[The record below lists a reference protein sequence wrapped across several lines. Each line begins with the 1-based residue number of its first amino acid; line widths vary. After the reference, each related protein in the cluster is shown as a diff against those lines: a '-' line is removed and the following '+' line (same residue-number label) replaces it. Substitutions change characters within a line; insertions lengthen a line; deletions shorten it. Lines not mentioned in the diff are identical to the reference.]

1 MDAEAPN
8 LDPPRDQTFANPV
21 EEADF
26 QRARHLLLYP
36 PPRRQKLNLLVLSFA
51 AFAVVWLVQ
60 GSGTLNDLGI
70 LIVVLIV
77 HELGHA
83 IGMRAFGY
91 RDVTVFFI
99 PLFGAAASGR
109 PRGVAR
115 SKQAIVLLLGPL
127 PGIIAGCVLAWID
140 GPAWLHTTAVML
152 IWVNA
157 LNLIPVE
164 PLDGGQLFQVLVFSR
179 HRILELVF
187 RGVTAA
193 VVVAASL
200 YWHFWVL
207 AVFGYLLIITLP
219 ERAKLLRA
227 ATTLGRIGLPED
239 PAALDEAQQRT
250 LYRAMWDSVPAT
262 WNRQWRGKP
271 QLQADRMEAV
281 LRRASERPPSVLASL
296 GIAGLWF
303 AGLAL
308 VVVGAIAV
316 VQSPHAPLPWQR
328 YESATAPFAVDMPA
342 NVVVAPSEQD
352 AAHRTYDATATAV
365 WRGTVFHIAW
375 IAVPS
380 SIVWMRKMHAQYE
393 DHRARDGFE
402 DEYVWGSSAHPQL
415 RMKLYARDGF
425 GYMLSV
431 TPGDDPNVRRMFDS
445 FQMH

>member
-1 MDAEAPN
+1 MATEASD
-8 LDPPRDQTFANPV
+8 LDVPRDLTFANPA

-26 QRARHLLLYP
+26 QRARQLLLYP
-36 PPRRQKLNLLVLSFA
+36 PPQRQKLNLLVLSFA
-51 AFAVVWLVQ
+51 VFAAAWLVQ
-60 GSGTLNDLGI
+60 GTGTLNDLGI
-70 LIVVLIV
+70 LVVVLIV

-91 RDVTVFFI
+91 RDVAVFFI

-127 PGIIAGCVLAWID
+127 PGILAGCVLAWIG

-152 IWVNA
+152 LWVNA

-164 PLDGGQLFQVLVFSR
+164 PFDGGQLFQVLVFSR

-187 RGVTAA
+187 RGLTAA
-193 VVVAASL
+193 IVVAASL
-200 YWHFWVL
+200 YFHFWIL
-207 AVFGYLLIITLP
+207 AVVGYLLLMSLP
-219 ERAKLLRA
+219 QRAKLLRA
-227 ATTLGRIGLPED
+227 AATLGRLGWPDD
-239 PAALDEAQQRT
+239 PATLDEAQQRR
-250 LYRAMWDSVPAT
+250 LYRAMWDSVPAA
-262 WNRQWRGKP
+262 WQRHWRGKP
-271 QLQADRMEAV
+271 QPQAVRMEAV
-281 LRRASERPPSVLASL
+281 LARATERPPTVLASL
-296 GIAGLWF
+296 GIGGLWL

-316 VQSPHAPLPWQR
+316 VNSPTALPRWHR
-328 YESATAPFAVDMPA
+328 YDNPIAPFSVEMPA
-342 NVVVAPSEQD
+342 KMVIEPSEQD
-352 AAHRTYDATATAV
+352 PAQRTYDASATAV

-380 SIVWMRKMHAQYE
+380 STDWMRKMRAQYA
-393 DHRARDGFE
+393 DHRATDGFD
-402 DEYVWGSSAHPQL
+402 DEYTWGAPTHATL
-415 RMKLYARDGF
+415 RLKLFGRDGF